1 MECMI
6 PLHTKIQ
13 DEKLITL
20 GKRIHAGHIYDII
33 YIYIYIYI
41 FVYIKIYI
49 QRLITGILV
58 PYQNNLYIN
67 F

>member
-33 YIYIYIYI
+33 YI

-49 QRLITGILV
+49 QRLLTGILV